1 MTVQIWYRL
10 SPEERANVV
19 KCLVEELGLSLS
31 DVARAAGVSPA
42 AVSQWLSGKNAPTA
56 DKLERMYQSLGETM
70 ERCLPEP
77 PLSQLDIANAINII
91 AKALRSKTWRE
102 HVIRELSG
110 LLPGLRLEPAYT
122 VTREDIELFRA
133 RAIGDGLAL
142 KTVQDYLRYLVQFLD
157 HVGWVLTPE
166 ALQRVYTFSPSH
178 KHKMEASKALKR
190 FIDTIIRTRDPQLA
204 SLLYDAFTTLRPQPG
219 KIERLPTLNEVKAV
233 FRAAERISPLAS
245 AFWGLLAE
253 TGIRFGHL
261 IRAPVEG
268 LQLDK
273 RRVLLGLVNK
283 TKRQPLIFLSECA
296 AKYIKEMVLPA
307 REEFL
312 KSEGGYADRIFPTGE
327 RTMRRWLSE
336 AQTAAGLPWL
346 KSHLLRKFFAQY
358 LLDTGVDP
366 HSIALL
372 QGRAL
377 PSGVA
382 VTIDHYI
389 YDYESRLRR
398 VWEEHHP
405 AVFEC

>member
-1 MTVQIWYRL
+1 
-10 SPEERANVV
+10 VV

-77 PLSQLDIANAINII
+77 PISQLDIAQAISII

-102 HVIRELSG
+102 HVIKELSG

-122 VTREDIELFRA
+122 VTKEDLETFKA
-133 RAIGDGLAL
+133 RAMADGVAPMTLWGYV
-142 KTVQDYLRYLVQFLD
+142 KYLVEYLN

-166 ALQRVYTFSPSH
+166 TLQRVYTFSESE
-178 KHKMEASKALKR
+178 KARREASKALKR
-190 FIDTIIRTRDPQLA
+190 FIDTVIRMRDPQLA
-204 SLLYDAFTTLRPQPG
+204 SLLYDAFVTIQPRPS
-219 KIERLPTLNEVKAV
+219 KVEKSPTLDEVKAV
-233 FRAAERISPLAS
+233 FRAAERISPMAAAL
-245 AFWGLLAE
+245 WGLLAE
-253 TGIRFGHL
+253 SGARFDHL
-261 IRAPVEG
+261 FYAHING

-273 RRVLLGLVNK
+273 RRIILSHINK
-283 TKRQPLIFLSECA
+283 TKRQPLVFLSQCA
-296 AKYIKEMVLPA
+296 AKYIEERLLPA
-307 REEFL
+307 REEHLRKYGGNKDRLFPVTEGIMYTWL
-312 KSEGGYADRIFPTGE
+312 KNARESV
-327 RTMRRWLSE
+327 
-336 AQTAAGLPWL
+336 GLPWL
-346 KSHLLRKFFAQY
+346 EPRLLRKFNAQY
-358 LLDTGVDP
+358 LLDRGVDP
-366 HSIALL
+366 NTIALL

-389 YDYESRLRR
+389 YDYERHLRK

-405 AVFEC
+405 PVFEC